1 LVVGVDGELEVG
13 REVVVGL
20 GGMERCREGRA
31 VVETVGAV
39 GAQEPC
45 S

>member
-1 LVVGVDGELEVG
+1 MVGVDGEVVIG
-13 REVVVGL
+13 REVEVGL

-31 VVETVGAV
+31 VVETVGAA
-39 GAQEPC
+39 GAHEPC

>member
-1 LVVGVDGELEVG
+1 MVVAVDGEVVIG
-13 REVVVGL
+13 REVEVGL

-31 VVETVGAV
+31 VVETVGAA

>member
-1 LVVGVDGELEVG
+1 MVVGVDGELEVS

-31 VVETVGAV
+31 VVETVGAA

>member
-1 LVVGVDGELEVG
+1 MVAVDGEVVIG
-13 REVVVGL
+13 REVEVGL

-31 VVETVGAV
+31 VVETVGAA

>member
-1 LVVGVDGELEVG
+1 LVVGVDGEVVIG
-13 REVVVGL
+13 REVEVGL
-20 GGMERCREGRA
+20 GGMERRRKGRA
-31 VVETVGAV
+31 VVETVGAA

>member
-1 LVVGVDGELEVG
+1 MVVGVDGEVEIG
-13 REVVVGL
+13 REVEVGL

-31 VVETVGAV
+31 MVETVGAA